1 MAQRLGSTAALDS
14 SLDDSTLD
22 NSALES
28 SNNDVLDQPLR
39 ANALGA
45 LRMLDSALA
54 TPLDA
59 LATHFRLLRDDGDAS
74 GDGASGDGASGD
86 VSVPSVGDL
95 WHTTLNGAFAF
106 VVGCTFFW
114 CVVQPI
120 IVHCRR
126 QSRGFDGGGPL
137 L

>member
-1 MAQRLGSTAALDS
+1 
-14 SLDDSTLD
+14 
-22 NSALES
+22 
-28 SNNDVLDQPLR
+28 
-39 ANALGA
+39 
-45 LRMLDSALA
+45 MLDSALA

-59 LATHFRLLRDDGDAS
+59 LATHFRLLRNEADAS
-74 GDGASGDGASGD
+74 GDGASGDVG
-86 VSVPSVGDL
+86 SVPSVGDL
-95 WHTTLNGAFAF
+95 WHSTLNGAFAF

-126 QSRGFDGGGPL
+126 QRRGGFDSGGPL